1 MLDTNATEACFLFVV
16 VVRYLIMKVEIKDK
30 TKEISVA
37 LRAAGYNVD
46 SISVETILNIVD
58 FIRENKKDT
67 TIKDVVQ
74 IQEMVKSLFE
84 D

>member
-1 MLDTNATEACFLFVV
+1 
-16 VVRYLIMKVEIKDK
+16 MKVEIKDK
-30 TKEISVA
+30 TKEISIA

-46 SISVETILNIVD
+46 IVSVETILNLVD
-58 FIRENKKDT
+58 FIRDNKKDT

-74 IQEMVKSLFE
+74 IKEMVKGLFE

>member
-1 MLDTNATEACFLFVV
+1 MLKLSTTTAIAVIHCCGAFF
-16 VVRYLIMKVEIKDK
+16 IMKVEIKDK

-74 IQEMVKSLFE
+74 IQEMVKGLFE

>member
-1 MLDTNATEACFLFVV
+1 M
-16 VVRYLIMKVEIKDK
+16 VRYFIMKVEIKDK

-37 LRAAGYNVD
+37 LRAVGYKVD
-46 SISVETILNIVD
+46 SVSVETILNIVD
-58 FIRENKKDT
+58 FIRDNKKDT

>member
-1 MLDTNATEACFLFVV
+1 
-16 VVRYLIMKVEIKDK
+16 MKVEIKDN

-46 SISVETILNIVD
+46 SVSVETILNIVD
-58 FIRENKKDT
+58 FIRDNKKDT

>member
-1 MLDTNATEACFLFVV
+1 
-16 VVRYLIMKVEIKDK
+16 MKAEIKDK

-46 SISVETILNIVD
+46 SLAVETILNIVD

-67 TIKDVVQ
+67 TIKDVLE
-74 IQEMVKSLFE
+74 IQEMVKELFK

>member
-1 MLDTNATEACFLFVV
+1 
-16 VVRYLIMKVEIKDK
+16 MKVEIKDK

-37 LRAAGYNVD
+37 LRAVGYNVD
-46 SISVETILNIVD
+46 SVSVETILNIVD

-74 IQEMVKSLFE
+74 IQEMVKGLFE

>member
-1 MLDTNATEACFLFVV
+1 
-16 VVRYLIMKVEIKDK
+16 MKVEIKDK

-46 SISVETILNIVD
+46 IVSVETILNIVD
-58 FIRENKKDT
+58 FIRDNKKDT